1 MLFLSSSHSHAVSF
15 LDLYETCNWKNKGFT
30 NRIIREA
37 YQYCPLDEKD
47 DLSQCAKHKPS
58 MVPFC
63 QNISCKPNILTEL
76 KDIKKAVFTEYTL
89 SNQIP
94 KECFFAS
101 QALGVNLWPA
111 EKYTYY
117 YCHSSQSNHTLPKME
132 FYNCKSQVENC
143 KLKTQETPQAAGVR
157 LANRPPCLNH
167 QYIHLISRA
176 FNQITDC
183 FGFTL
188 KKEKERLFA
197 LFHHESRFLLNKV
210 EEYDEDGKIRES
222 TNRCFGQMKNDFIS
236 NVNRYIYFGDRDRE
250 KDKDKNKPRVSR
262 WYKYGDIYKKAKM
275 ACPFLEQTLTPRPVY
290 LTDTTIHPNNTFEKT
305 HVNKKQ
311 VMICKTSQD
320 PYSCLFY
327 SVYNAKVNLVFMFDN
342 LSKTDKTTIH
352 PSWQARL
359 KQKMPQ
365 STKYNEML
373 LITGTARSPEGKRIL
388 WRRFLRDS
396 SSPNITPENSQIK
409 KVSLFKNEDELIW
422 AFILYAHNGGGTVV
436 TIRFSEFMDKL
447 KEDITDPDCKKDAV
461 CNRYRTSVLRGRGLS
476 TSVLHKEFAKYAEE
490 KQIEN
495 HEELSQFME
504 KINRDM
510 AYFSGSEG
518 ALRRAVVRLHTR
530 EGKAAPGRES
540 INQFLNDVKKHCP
553 TSLN

>member
-1 MLFLSSSHSHAVSF
+1 MLFFSSHSHAVSF
-15 LDLYETCNWKNKGFT
+15 LDLYETCNWKNKDFT

-47 DLSQCAKHKPS
+47 NFSQCAKHKPS

-63 QNISCKPNILTEL
+63 QNTPCKSNILTEL
-76 KDIKKAVFTEYTL
+76 KDLKKVVFTEYTS

-117 YCHSSQSNHTLPKME
+117 YCHSSQSHKTLPKME
-132 FYNCKSQVENC
+132 FHSCKSEGENC
-143 KLKTQETPQAAGVR
+143 KLKTQKTPQAAGVR

-183 FGFTL
+183 FGFTS

-236 NVNRYIYFGDRDRE
+236 GLNRYIYFGDRDRE
-250 KDKDKNKPRVSR
+250 KDKNKPRVSG

-275 ACPFLEQTLTPRPVY
+275 ACPFLEQTLIPKPGD
-290 LTDTTIHPNNTFEKT
+290 LKDTAIGPENTFEKA
-305 HVNKKQ
+305 HEDNKQ
-311 VMICKTSQD
+311 AMICKTSQD

-327 SVYNAKVNLVFMFDN
+327 SVYNAKVNLKNMFDN
-342 LSKTDKTTIH
+342 LRKMEQTTIH

-365 STKYNEML
+365 STKYNEMF
-373 LITGTARSPEGKRIL
+373 LITGITRNPEGKRIVL
-388 WRRFLRDS
+388 RRFLRDS
-396 SSPNITPENSQIK
+396 SNPGITPENSQIK

-422 AFILYAHNGGGTVV
+422 AFVLYAHNGGGTVV
-436 TIRFSEFMDKL
+436 TIRFSEFIKTL
-447 KEDITDPDCKKDAV
+447 KAKITNPDCKKNPV
-461 CNRYRTSVLRGRGLS
+461 CNRYRASVLKGRGLS
-476 TSVLHKEFAKYAEE
+476 TSFLHKEFAKYAVEE
-490 KQIEN
+490 GITN

-518 ALRRAVVRLHTR
+518 ALGRAIARLHTR
-530 EGKAAPGRES
+530 EGKTTPHRES
-540 INQFLNDVKKHCP
+540 LNQFLNDVKKHCP